1 MDTIR
6 QQFPNVNE
14 ETWPVL
20 EAWAVLLRE
29 WNTKINLISRKDIE
43 HLEGRHLSHCLAIT
57 NHLKLMNGARVM
69 DVGTGG
75 GFPGIIM
82 AICYPQAHFTL
93 IDSIGKKIT
102 VVQDLVEKLG
112 LKNVEARQC
121 RAEEIKKQFDF
132 ITGRAVKNLPEY
144 FSWIKGNL
152 RRGERNSIPNGVL
165 YWKGASWEMSWPPWV
180 SNLAKRFRWK
190 RRLPTHTSSKSISC
204 TLMRGTCRGHASRLN
219 RSVRA
224 CSRAAKNRL
233 NKLSLATL
241 VRRARRGPSALRSLD
256 PKSR

>member
-1 MDTIR
+1 MDSIR
-6 QQFPNVNE
+6 KQFPQIE
-14 ETWPVL
+14 EAAWLLLETW
-20 EAWAVLLRE
+20 AAYLRE

-43 HLEGRHLSHCLAIT
+43 YLEARHLSHCLSIT
-57 NHLKLMNGARVM
+57 NHLKLMSGTRIM

-102 VVQDLVEKLG
+102 VVQDLVDKLE

-121 RAEEIKKQFDF
+121 RAEEVKKKFDF

-144 FSWIKGNL
+144 FSWIKDNI

-165 YWKGASWEMSWPPWV
+165 YWKGGELDEE
-180 SNLAKRFRWK
+180 LAALGIRPRK
-190 RRLPTHTSSKSISC
+190 TISLGE
-204 TLMRGTCRGHASRLN
+204 TFSDPYFEQKYILHFDARD
-219 RSVRA
+219 VP
-224 CSRAAKNRL
+224 
-233 NKLSLATL
+233 
-241 VRRARRGPSALRSLD
+241 RARK
-256 PKSR
+256 PKQEVH

>member
-1 MDTIR
+1 MDSIR
-6 QQFPNVNE
+6 KQFPQIE
-14 ETWPVL
+14 EAAWLLLETW
-20 EAWAVLLRE
+20 AAYLRE

-43 HLEGRHLSHCLAIT
+43 YLEARHLSHCLSIT
-57 NHLKLMNGARVM
+57 NHLKLMSGTRIM

-102 VVQDLVEKLG
+102 VVQDLVDKLE

-121 RAEEIKKQFDF
+121 RAEEVKKKFDF

-144 FSWIKGNL
+144 FSWIKDNI

-165 YWKGASWEMSWPPWV
+165 YWKGGELDDE
-180 SNLAKRFRWK
+180 LAVLGIRPRK
-190 RRLPTHTSSKSISC
+190 TISLGE
-204 TLMRGTCRGHASRLN
+204 TFSDPYFEQKYILHFDARD
-219 RSVRA
+219 VP
-224 CSRAAKNRL
+224 
-233 NKLSLATL
+233 
-241 VRRARRGPSALRSLD
+241 RARK
-256 PKSR
+256 PKQEVH